1 MDIICSLARVED
13 GVGFSVYHTC
23 SRKLCIGEGSI
34 LEWGLDDMLFVWIVS
49 IS

>member
-1 MDIICSLARVED
+1 MVLVFSLSYLFEEA
-13 GVGFSVYHTC
+13 
-23 SRKLCIGEGSI
+23 LCIGEGSI